1 MEFNN
6 ILKCKTPTEFYD
18 WLLLNS
24 TIETECWI
32 ECKKGKPNGKEFN
45 YIDAVYVALCFGWID
60 SIHRKNDKI
69 QLQRFS
75 PRTKKSPWGEL
86 NKERCRWLINKGY
99 MQAEGYQSLP
109 DLNNEYKFDRYIMAA
124 IRKDEQ
130 TSRNFDSFPE
140 LYRRIR
146 ISNIQRERKNKI
158 VYQRMLKNFL
168 DKTKKGI
175 MYGEWNDFGRLQ

>member
-24 TIETECWI
+24 KIETECWI

-75 PRTKKSPWGEL
+75 PRAKKKSLG
-86 NKERCRWLINKGY
+86 
-99 MQAEGYQSLP
+99 
-109 DLNNEYKFDRYIMAA
+109 
-124 IRKDEQ
+124 
-130 TSRNFDSFPE
+130 
-140 LYRRIR
+140 
-146 ISNIQRERKNKI
+146 
-158 VYQRMLKNFL
+158 
-168 DKTKKGI
+168 
-175 MYGEWNDFGRLQ
+175 

>member
-1 MEFNN
+1 
-6 ILKCKTPTEFYD
+6 
-18 WLLLNS
+18 
-24 TIETECWI
+24 
-32 ECKKGKPNGKEFN
+32 
-45 YIDAVYVALCFGWID
+45 
-60 SIHRKNDKI
+60 
-69 QLQRFS
+69 
-75 PRTKKSPWGEL
+75 
-86 NKERCRWLINKGY
+86 